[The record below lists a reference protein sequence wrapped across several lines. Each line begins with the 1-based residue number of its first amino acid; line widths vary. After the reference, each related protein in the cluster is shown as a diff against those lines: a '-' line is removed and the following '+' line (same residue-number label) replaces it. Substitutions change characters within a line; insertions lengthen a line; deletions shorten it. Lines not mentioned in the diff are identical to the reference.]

1 MAADIIKMNYPMM
14 EDMANTFQQSADQIE
29 ATIGEINNI
38 VGMID
43 GGGLLGMAGDMYVEA
58 CSAMLVPALTKL
70 QEKTLE
76 LKGDVIGAMEDMKG
90 SDDQTTRMYG

>member
-1 MAADIIKMNYPMM
+1 MAADVIKMNYPMM
-14 EDMANTFQQSADQIE
+14 EDMASTFQQSADQIE

-43 GGGLLGMAGDMYVEA
+43 GGGLLGQAGDMYSEA
-58 CSAMLVPALTKL
+58 CSAMLVPALNKL
-70 QEKTLE
+70 QEKMLE
-76 LKGDVIGAMEDMKG
+76 LKGDVLGAMEDMKG